1 MRRFLPVLSAI
12 LLAACAVLPQPS
24 PFNTYYVKA
33 DGSDRN
39 DGLSEEKA
47 VRSLFKALNLAS
59 RTPAK
64 TIIVLG
70 QLDLSSEQSS
80 SPERVFLIQ
89 GTGKEQITIRGQDRA
104 VLSGRGTERR
114 VVLIRGISNIC
125 FEDIEISGGGGEG
138 EGGGIGI
145 GESAELTLG
154 PGSLITGNRSGA
166 LGGGI
171 AIAPG
176 GRLYIRGGMV
186 NGNETAGVG
195 GGIAAAGA
203 VLVMESGEIRDNTA
217 EGGGGVA
224 VYEGGSFTLKSGA
237 VLSNRASVGGG
248 IILNRGGV
256 FVMEG
261 GELGG
266 NASEGSG
273 GALALIDRCV
283 FTLKNGEI
291 RGNTSGQ
298 YGGAVASDDSSLL
311 ELLGGSFKTNTAES
325 FGGGLF
331 VSGNF
336 TKASE
341 SGCVIY
347 GNNAAEDSNRAREG
361 AAVYVLGGLVR
372 ETSAGPGVLLNSGSA
387 GVEGGWENAAG
398 VMEPPSGWTS
408 NTEKNREE

>member
-1 MRRFLPVLSAI
+1 MKKLLPVLSAI
-12 LLAACAVLPQPS
+12 LLVACTALPQPS
-24 PFNTYYVKA
+24 PFDTYYVRA

-39 DGLSEEKA
+39 NGLSEETA

-64 TIIVLG
+64 TIVVLG
-70 QLDLSSEQSS
+70 RLDPSSEQSS

-89 GTGKEQITIRGQDRA
+89 GTGKEQITIRGKNQA
-104 VLSGRGTERR
+104 ALLGRGEKR
-114 VVLIRGISNIC
+114 VVLIKGVSNIC
-125 FEDIEISGGGGEG
+125 FEDIEISGGGGNG

-145 GESAELTLG
+145 GEGAELTLG

-176 GRLYIRGGMV
+176 GRLYIRGGSV
-186 NGNETAGVG
+186 NGNETDGVG

-256 FVMEG
+256 FIMEG
-261 GELGG
+261 GEIGG
-266 NASEGSG
+266 NVSEGSG
-273 GALALIDRCV
+273 GALALIDRGV
-283 FTLKNGEI
+283 FTLKGGEI
-291 RGNTSGQ
+291 RGNSSGQ

-311 ELLGGSFKTNTAES
+311 ELLGGSFKANKAES
-325 FGGGLF
+325 YGGGLF

-336 TKASE
+336 TKTSE
-341 SGCVIY
+341 SGCLIY
-347 GNNAAEDSNRAREG
+347 GNNAAGDSNRAREG
-361 AAVYVLGGLVR
+361 AAVYVVGGLVR
-372 ETSAGPGVLLNSGSA
+372 ETSAGPGVLLDSSSA
-387 GVEGGWENAAG
+387 GLAGGWENAAG
-398 VMEPPSGWTS
+398 VMEPPSAWTS
-408 NTEKNREE
+408 GAE